1 MARTMVVVGQR
12 SKLVKCLECFTK
24 FQFKYYPEKMTEPLA
39 YQRLLNLERLGYV
52 FVDTCPVC
60 KSIANIQIIEA

>member
-1 MARTMVVVGQR
+1 MVMAGQR
-12 SKLVKCLECFTK
+12 SKAAKCLECYSK
-24 FQFKYYPEKMTEPLA
+24 FQYYYYPDEMTEPLQ